1 MKSSTVV
8 LLSAAGM
15 FLAAGSLA
23 AHHSGNYDNDHP
35 ITFSGTVTVYQMVSP
50 HGKIVV
56 ETKDPRGN
64 IVTWTVVTA
73 PPQRLYRSGWNKY
86 TLKAGDRITLTGAP
100 TRSGV
105 KEMRMLKV
113 IMADGK
119 TLSEGNE

>member
-1 MKSSTVV
+1 MRVIFGSV
-8 LLSAAGM
+8 LALCCGAV
-15 FLAAGSLA
+15 LA
-23 AHHSGNYDNDHP
+23 AHHSGNYDNAHP
-35 ITFSGTVTVYQMVSP
+35 VTVSGTVTTYEMVSP

-64 IVTWTVVTA
+64 TVTWVVVTA

-100 TRSGV
+100 ARSGS

-113 IMADGK
+113 VTPDGK